1 MKSTATETTDKPSRG
16 GRDEAGVQ
24 WQAGEEGFFYRHF
37 GRYFLYCVWPPL
49 GTATSTNA
57 TEEQEVPDEISINNT
72 VYKTD
77 RKGSVLFSHS
87 EHADGYVESCDGCHH
102 EYKDGQNIWE
112 EGQPVK
118 KCFSCHD
125 PSKRDGRIRKLNIA
139 YHKNCKGCHRELS
152 REGSTQAPYR
162 QCTDCHEKR

>member
-1 MKSTATETTDKPSRG
+1 MKLGFNGRQGKKVFFIGILAAIFFIALGLLFVAAT
-16 GRDEAGVQ
+16 
-24 WQAGEEGFFYRHF
+24 H
-37 GRYFLYCVWPPL
+37 
-49 GTATSTNA
+49 TNA
-57 TEEQEVPDEISINNT
+57 TEEQEVPDEISINNPI
-72 VYKTD
+72 YNTD

-118 KCFSCHD
+118 KCSSCHD
-125 PSKRDGRIRKLNIA
+125 PSKRDGRTRKLNIA
-139 YHKNCKGCHRELS
+139 YHKNCKGCHRELA
-152 REGSTQAPYR
+152 REGGTQAPYR

>member
-1 MKSTATETTDKPSRG
+1 MDQG
-16 GRDEAGVQ
+16 ICGRMWKKRLFAGV
-24 WQAGEEGFFYRHF
+24 WVAYFCIAVSFLLLTGLALNAEEAQEA
-37 GRYFLYCVWPPL
+37 P
-49 GTATSTNA
+49 
-57 TEEQEVPDEISINNT
+57 EEIVINNE

-87 EHADGYVESCDGCHH
+87 EHADNYVESCDGCHH

-118 KCFSCHD
+118 KCSSCHD
-125 PSKRDGRIRKLNIA
+125 PSKREGKIRKLNIA
-139 YHKNCKGCHRELS
+139 FHKNCKGCHRELAK
-152 REGSTQAPYR
+152 EGPTQAPYR

>member
-1 MKSTATETTDKPSRG
+1 MMKLGFIGRQGKTVFYIGILAAIFWIAPGLLFVTATPTI
-16 GRDEAGVQ
+16 
-24 WQAGEEGFFYRHF
+24 
-37 GRYFLYCVWPPL
+37 
-49 GTATSTNA
+49 A
-57 TEEQEVPDEISINNT
+57 TEEQEVPDEISINNE

-112 EGQPVK
+112 
-118 KCFSCHD
+118 
-125 PSKRDGRIRKLNIA
+125 RKLNIA
-139 YHKNCKGCHRELS
+139 YHKNCKGCHRELA
-152 REGSTQAPYR
+152 REGGTQAPYR

>member
-1 MKSTATETTDKPSRG
+1 MKLG
-16 GRDEAGVQ
+16 FNGRQGKKV
-24 WQAGEEGFFYRHF
+24 FFIGILAAIFCIAF
-37 GRYFLYCVWPPL
+37 GLLL
-49 GTATSTNA
+49 GTATPTNA
-57 TEEQEVPDEISINNT
+57 TEEQEVPDEISINNA

-125 PSKRDGRIRKLNIA
+125 PSKRDGRTRKLNIA
-139 YHKNCKGCHRELS
+139 YHKNCKGCHRELA
-152 REGSTQAPYR
+152 REGGTQAPYR

>member
-1 MKSTATETTDKPSRG
+1 MDQGISGRMWKERFFAGAWVAYFCIAVSFLFLTALPLNA
-16 GRDEAGVQ
+16 DEAQ
-24 WQAGEEGFFYRHF
+24 EAPEEI
-37 GRYFLYCVWPPL
+37 V
-49 GTATSTNA
+49 
-57 TEEQEVPDEISINNT
+57 INNA

-139 YHKNCKGCHRELS
+139 YHKNCKGCHRELA
-152 REGSTQAPYR
+152 REGGTQAPYR

>member
-1 MKSTATETTDKPSRG
+1 MKLGFNGRQGKTVFFIGILAAIFWIASGLLFVTATP
-16 GRDEAGVQ
+16 
-24 WQAGEEGFFYRHF
+24 
-37 GRYFLYCVWPPL
+37 
-49 GTATSTNA
+49 TSA
-57 TEEQEVPDEISINNT
+57 TEEQEVPDEISINNQ

-118 KCFSCHD
+118 KCSSCHD
-125 PSKRDGRIRKLNIA
+125 PSKRDGRTRKLNIA
-139 YHKNCKGCHRELS
+139 YHKNCKGCHRELA
-152 REGSTQAPYR
+152 REGGTQAPYR

>member
-1 MKSTATETTDKPSRG
+1 MKLGFNGRQGKRIFFIGILGAIFFIASGLLFVTATP
-16 GRDEAGVQ
+16 
-24 WQAGEEGFFYRHF
+24 
-37 GRYFLYCVWPPL
+37 
-49 GTATSTNA
+49 TNA
-57 TEEQEVPDEISINNT
+57 TEEQEVPDEISIDNT

-87 EHADGYVESCDGCHH
+87 EHPDGYVESCDGCHH

-118 KCFSCHD
+118 KCSSCHD
-125 PSKRDGRIRKLNIA
+125 PSKRDGKIRKLNIA
-139 YHKNCKGCHRELS
+139 FHKNCKGCHRELA
-152 REGSTQAPYR
+152 REGGTQAPYR

>member
-1 MKSTATETTDKPSRG
+1 MKLG
-16 GRDEAGVQ
+16 FNGRQGKKVFSIGILA
-24 WQAGEEGFFYRHF
+24 AIF
-37 GRYFLYCVWPPL
+37 GIAFGLPFV
-49 GTATSTNA
+49 TATSINA
-57 TEEQEVPDEISINNT
+57 TEEQEVPDEISIENK

-102 EYKDGQNIWE
+102 EYKAGKNIWE

-118 KCFSCHD
+118 KCSSCHD

-139 YHKNCKGCHRELS
+139 YHKNCKGCHRELAK
-152 REGSTQAPYR
+152 EGSTQAPYR

>member
-1 MKSTATETTDKPSRG
+1 MDQGISGRMCKKRFFAGARVTYFCIAVSFLFMTASSLNA
-16 GRDEAGVQ
+16 DEAQ
-24 WQAGEEGFFYRHF
+24 EAPEEI
-37 GRYFLYCVWPPL
+37 VI
-49 GTATSTNA
+49 SNA
-57 TEEQEVPDEISINNT
+57 

-139 YHKNCKGCHRELS
+139 YHKNCKGCHRELA
-152 REGSTQAPYR
+152 REGPTQAPYR
-162 QCTDCHEKR
+162 QCTDCHEKS

>member
-1 MKSTATETTDKPSRG
+1 MKLGFNGRQGKKVFFIGILTAI
-16 GRDEAGVQ
+16 
-24 WQAGEEGFFYRHF
+24 FFIA
-37 GRYFLYCVWPPL
+37 L
-49 GTATSTNA
+49 GLLFVAATPTNA
-57 TEEQEVPDEISINNT
+57 TEEQEVPDEISIDNT

-139 YHKNCKGCHRELS
+139 YHKNCKGCHRELA
-152 REGSTQAPYR
+152 REGGTQAPYR

>member
-1 MKSTATETTDKPSRG
+1 MKLGFNGRQGKKFFFIGILAAIFFIAFGLLFVRATP
-16 GRDEAGVQ
+16 
-24 WQAGEEGFFYRHF
+24 
-37 GRYFLYCVWPPL
+37 
-49 GTATSTNA
+49 TNA
-57 TEEQEVPDEISINNT
+57 TEEQEVPDEISIDNT

-77 RKGSVLFSHS
+77 RRGSVLFSHS

-139 YHKNCKGCHRELS
+139 YHKNCKGCHRELA
-152 REGSTQAPYR
+152 REESTQAPYR
-162 QCTDCHEKR
+162 QCTDCHAKR

>member
-1 MKSTATETTDKPSRG
+1 MMKLGFNGRQGKRIFFIGILAAIFFIASGLLFVTATP
-16 GRDEAGVQ
+16 
-24 WQAGEEGFFYRHF
+24 
-37 GRYFLYCVWPPL
+37 
-49 GTATSTNA
+49 TNA
-57 TEEQEVPDEISINNT
+57 AEEQEVPDEISIDNT

-118 KCFSCHD
+118 KCSSCHD

-139 YHKNCKGCHRELS
+139 FHKNCKGCHRELA
-152 REGSTQAPYR
+152 REGGTQAPYR

>member
-1 MKSTATETTDKPSRG
+1 MKLGFNGRQGKKVFFIGILAAIFFIALGLLFVRATP
-16 GRDEAGVQ
+16 
-24 WQAGEEGFFYRHF
+24 
-37 GRYFLYCVWPPL
+37 
-49 GTATSTNA
+49 TNA
-57 TEEQEVPDEISINNT
+57 TEEQEVPDEISIDNT

-139 YHKNCKGCHRELS
+139 YHKNCKGCHRELA
-152 REGSTQAPYR
+152 REGGTQAPYR

>member
-1 MKSTATETTDKPSRG
+1 MKLGFIGRQGKTVFYIGILAAIFWIAPGLLFVTATPTI
-16 GRDEAGVQ
+16 
-24 WQAGEEGFFYRHF
+24 
-37 GRYFLYCVWPPL
+37 
-49 GTATSTNA
+49 A
-57 TEEQEVPDEISINNT
+57 TEEQEVPDEISINNE

-118 KCFSCHD
+118 KCSSCHD
-125 PSKRDGRIRKLNIA
+125 PSKRDGRTRKLNIA
-139 YHKNCKGCHRELS
+139 YHKNCKGCHRELA
-152 REGSTQAPYR
+152 REGGTQAPYR

>member
-1 MKSTATETTDKPSRG
+1 MKLGFNGRQGKRIFFIGILGAIFFIASGLLFVTATP
-16 GRDEAGVQ
+16 
-24 WQAGEEGFFYRHF
+24 
-37 GRYFLYCVWPPL
+37 
-49 GTATSTNA
+49 TNA
-57 TEEQEVPDEISINNT
+57 TEEQEVPDEISIDNT

-118 KCFSCHD
+118 KCSSCHD
-125 PSKRDGRIRKLNIA
+125 PSKRDGKIRKLNIA
-139 YHKNCKGCHRELS
+139 FHKNCKGCHRELA
-152 REGSTQAPYR
+152 REGGTQAPYR

>member
-1 MKSTATETTDKPSRG
+1 MKLG
-16 GRDEAGVQ
+16 FNGRQGKQV
-24 WQAGEEGFFYRHF
+24 FFIGILAVIF
-37 GRYFLYCVWPPL
+37 CISSGLLF
-49 GTATSTNA
+49 GTATPINA
-57 TEEQEVPDEISINNT
+57 TEEQEVPDEISINNE

-118 KCFSCHD
+118 KCSSCHD
-125 PSKRDGRIRKLNIA
+125 PSKRDGRTRKLNIA
-139 YHKNCKGCHRELS
+139 YHKNCKGCHRELA
-152 REGSTQAPYR
+152 REGGTQAPYR